1 MESIDAFIDR
11 LPKAELHLHLVG
23 SASVPTVLELARR
36 HPDSTVPRSAAELAA
51 FYEFRDFPHFSQV
64 YGAVSSL
71 VREPADVAE
80 LVLGAARDL
89 AGQNVRYAELTVTP
103 YTFTSAGMPVAGLTE
118 ALDIAARSAV
128 RDHGVRM
135 AYIFDIAGEYGA
147 PAAFGTLEHALTCPP
162 EALTGFGLAGIEQ
175 ARPGFVAEF
184 RSVFASAIA
193 AGLHSVPHAGEMSGP
208 ATIWEALDGL
218 RAERIGHG
226 ISCLDD
232 PALVARLRESQIP
245 LEVCPTSNACT
256 RQVPGLAAHPLPR
269 LLDEGLFVTL
279 NSDDPPMFGTTL
291 TEEYRRAASVL
302 GLSRAQLAGL
312 AANGVQ
318 ASLLDAG
325 TRQALLAEIEAV
337 SAGVGAESRA
347 AAPRRAAFPRKR
359 PPEPGPAQDHITVC
373 ICTPD
378 GGADTHDLERH
389 PADHLSSPTGYGRSG
404 HPNHRGPAEPRQC
417 GSVVVLTTT
426 MCHRRAS
433 VSWHNREPRD
443 SCGT

>member
-36 HPDSTVPRSAAELAA
+36 HPDSTSPGPPADRAA

-118 ALDIAARSAV
+118 ALDIAARSAG

-135 AYIFDIAGEYGA
+135 AYVFDIAGEFGG

-162 EALTGFGLAGIEQ
+162 EALVGFGLAGIEQ
-175 ARPGFVAEF
+175 ARPRFAAEF

-218 RAERIGHG
+218 HAERIGHG

-232 PALVARLRESQIP
+232 PALVARM
-245 LEVCPTSNACT
+245 LE
-256 RQVPGLAAHPLPR
+256 
-269 LLDEGLFVTL
+269 EGLFVTL

-291 TEEYRRAASVL
+291 TDEYQRAASVL

-312 AANGVQ
+312 AANGVR
-318 ASLLDAG
+318 ASFLDADAK
-325 TRQALLAEIEAV
+325 QALLAEIEAV
-337 SAGVGAESRA
+337 AAGVGDGDGDGS
-347 AAPRRAAFPRKR
+347 
-359 PPEPGPAQDHITVC
+359 PA
-373 ICTPD
+373 
-378 GGADTHDLERH
+378 GGASV
-389 PADHLSSPTGYGRSG
+389 PAVPPVSEPPASRRVSSPSGRCSG
-404 HPNHRGPAEPRQC
+404 SHVHR
-417 GSVVVLTTT
+417 
-426 MCHRRAS
+426 
-433 VSWHNREPRD
+433 
-443 SCGT
+443 